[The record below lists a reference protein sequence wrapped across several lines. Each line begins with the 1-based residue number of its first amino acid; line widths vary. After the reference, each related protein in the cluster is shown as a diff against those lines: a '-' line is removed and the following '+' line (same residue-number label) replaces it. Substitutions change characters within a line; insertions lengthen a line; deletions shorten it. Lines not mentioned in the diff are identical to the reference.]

1 MNLQAVYARHL
12 VELGYLEAIAQD
24 MGYAAHLIEASDTVA
39 YHTLLVQLEP
49 DWKQRQRELT
59 CTFYPLDEEETPSIL
74 LLQYFL
80 EMPFEIANGAE
91 QKVNALL
98 MEINNKSV
106 LGHFGISTGA
116 NKVHHRYIQTFAE
129 SQLIDEAAVADV
141 VMMFNYTS
149 LIFGE
154 SIEATATS

>member
-1 MNLQAVYARHL
+1 MNLQAACARNL
-12 VELGYLEAIAQD
+12 VELGYLEAIVQD
-24 MGYAAHLIEASDTVA
+24 MGYAANLIEASDTVV

-49 DWKQRQRELT
+49 DWKQRQRELA
-59 CTFYPLDEEETPSIL
+59 CTFYPLAEEEAPNIL

-80 EMPFEIANGAE
+80 EMPFEIAAGAE
-91 QKVNALL
+91 TKVNALL

-106 LGHFGISTGA
+106 LGHFGITAGV

-129 SQLIDEAAVADV
+129 SQLIDEEAVADV
-141 VMMFNYTS
+141 VMLFNYSS
-149 LIFGE
+149 LMFGE